1 MGDCNP
7 RRCRSWGVRRDSNPL
22 CPGSQPGAS
31 TASASHTAEDR
42 GVEPQGF
49 TPRPFSK
56 RDAPPRRAVFL
67 QLTRQDSNLNR
78 LNQNQ
83 QCYWLHH
90 GSSVRAEGF
99 EPPVPECRWFTA
111 RCDTPASPRT
121 LGYPGRSRT
130 CNLLRNRELLC
141 QLSYGATCFVVAR
154 REVTDLPP
162 RPTGFKPIRGPGSD
176 PDRGV
181 HRAPRAAA
189 YRLPP
194 VCGHSCGRC
203 TARTP

>member
-1 MGDCNP
+1 MTAIRGVVEVGVCDGTRTRFAQDHNLGPRPLRHRTQRKTEESNP
-7 RRCRSWGVRRDSNPL
+7 R
-22 CPGSQPGAS
+22 A
-31 TASASHTAEDR
+31 
-42 GVEPQGF
+42 F

-67 QLTRQDSNLNR
+67 KLTRQDSNLNR

-83 QCYWLHH
+83 QCYRLHH

-99 EPPVPECRWFTA
+99 EPPVPEGLRFTA

-141 QLSYGATCFVVAR
+141 QLSYGATCFVVAE
-154 REVTDLPP
+154 REGADLPP
-162 RPTGFKPIRGPGSD
+162 RPTGFKPTRGPGSD

-181 HRAPRAAA
+181 RRAPRATAS
-189 YRLPP
+189 RLPP
-194 VCGHSCGRC
+194 ACGHSCDRC
-203 TARTP
+203 TARTPQ